1 MVQYFKVQ
9 EQRFVPAMAPNEAFW
24 IHLDNPNDE
33 EIKQLIERFNLEEDY
48 ITDLQDADENSRM

>member
-24 IHLDNPNDE
+24 IHL
-33 EIKQLIERFNLEEDY
+33 IILMMKK
-48 ITDLQDADENSRM
+48 S